1 MPLYKYWGNRILST
15 SQNAAVGEQLSEWHS
30 GYRAYSVAA
39 LRDLPL
45 ELNDDGF
52 NFDTQIILQLHEAGK
67 RIMEIPIPT
76 YYGDE
81 ICYVDGVKYARE
93 VTRDV
98 LRYRLHKMG
107 FGSGE
112 TAFASQ
118 AYESKGSLDSSHRQL
133 LDRMSERPPA
143 KVLDLGCSDGSLAAR
158 LRALGHHVTGVDVV
172 RHDGIEDAVDAFVQG
187 DLDEGIPAEV
197 GVGYDVVLA
206 ADVIEHVRDPD
217 AMLRN
222 IAAVLHPDGSL
233 LASIPNIAH
242 WYPRLRMVLGRF
254 DYERRGI
261 LDEGHLR
268 FFTRRSFLRRAT
280 RSGYIVDWESAT
292 GLPLEVV
299 DRGAGDSGAV
309 GGSPVVAL
317 VRRIDRLAVRWAP
330 NLFAYQYLFD
340 LRPDPMNRDT

>member
-1 MPLYKYWGNRILST
+1 
-15 SQNAAVGEQLSEWHS
+15 
-30 GYRAYSVAA
+30 
-39 LRDLPL
+39 
-45 ELNDDGF
+45 
-52 NFDTQIILQLHEAGK
+52 
-67 RIMEIPIPT
+67 MEIPIPT

-98 LRYRLHKMG
+98 LRYRLHKVG

-118 AYESKGSLDSSHRQL
+118 AYEAKGSLDSSHRQL
-133 LDRMSERPPA
+133 LDKMSERPPA
-143 KVLDLGCSDGSLAAR
+143 KVLDLGCSDGSLAVR

-217 AMLRN
+217 AMLRA
-222 IAAVLHPDGSL
+222 IAAVLQPEGSL

-280 RSGYIVDWESAT
+280 RSGFVVDWEAAT
-292 GLPLEVV
+292 GLPIEVV
-299 DRGAGDSGAV
+299 DRGAGDGGRV
-309 GGSPVVAL
+309 GSSSVASL
-317 VRRIDRLAVRWAP
+317 VRRIDRRAVRWAP

-340 LRPDPMNRDT
+340 LRPDPMNQDG